1 MYSFVIFK
9 LFALF
14 FCRLLRLDTWPEF
27 VGVVNLVAGTF
38 SYRTQGPFFAHK
50 VSRSVSDFHMC

>member
-14 FCRLLRLDTWPEF
+14 LCRLLRLDNWPEF
-27 VGVVNLVAGTF
+27 VSVVNLVAGTF
-38 SYRTQGPFFAHK
+38 SCRTHGTFVAHK